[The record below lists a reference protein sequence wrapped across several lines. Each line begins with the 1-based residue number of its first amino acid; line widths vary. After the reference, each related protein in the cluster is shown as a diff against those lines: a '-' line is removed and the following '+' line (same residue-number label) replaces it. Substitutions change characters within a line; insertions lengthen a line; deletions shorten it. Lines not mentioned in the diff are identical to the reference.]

1 MADQPSEHPGFS
13 VLPYMRRRFDAVG
26 RKLAFTAENLDQWRL
41 WRRRLRRKLKE
52 LSGYSTM
59 QRAPLRPRVTER
71 VEVGEFV
78 RERVEIQIEPGIV
91 MPLYAVRLKE
101 LKGPL
106 PAVVVVCPH
115 GHESGGKVSTAG
127 VGRIPRI
134 ARAIKH

>member
-1 MADQPSEHPGFS
+1 MTEHSSERSRFYL
-13 VLPYMRRRFDAVG
+13 LPYMRKRFGAVG
-26 RKLAFTAENLDQWRL
+26 RKLAFTAENLDL

-71 VEVGEFV
+71 VQVGEFV